1 MNGLTNAGSAGGG
14 LEILFYAPGKY
25 GPITQTFA
33 KPAQF
38 MLISQAAG
46 GEQFKFWMLLPGMSM
61 SNDFVVLSPD
71 GMTFTMKK
79 TNTLMHIVALG

>member
-1 MNGLTNAGSAGGG
+1 MNGLTNAGGAGGG
-14 LEILFYAPGKY
+14 LEILFYVSDEY

-38 MLISQAAG
+38 ALISQASG

-61 SNDFVVLSPD
+61 LNDFVVLSPD
-71 GMTFTMKK
+71 GMTFTMKH
-79 TNTLMHIVALG
+79 TNTSMYIVALG